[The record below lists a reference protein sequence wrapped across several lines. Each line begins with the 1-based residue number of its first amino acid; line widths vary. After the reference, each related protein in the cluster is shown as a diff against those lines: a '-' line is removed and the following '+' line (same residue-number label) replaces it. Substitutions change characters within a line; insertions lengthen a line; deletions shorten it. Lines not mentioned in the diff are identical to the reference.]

1 MHNKCGLSSIRIK
14 HLKWGKTHRIVSD
27 LSPLIIAPPLILSEE
42 LGNGTE
48 FLLLKIHERKRNN
61 LKGTQFS
68 IRYWRISVT
77 LGSDIAQFHKSKTIK
92 ASDHEDTLAHLI
104 PPCET
109 ALKE

>member
-48 FLLLKIHERKRNN
+48 KNRN
-61 LKGTQFS
+61 LRQ
-68 IRYWRISVT
+68 
-77 LGSDIAQFHKSKTIK
+77 IK
-92 ASDHEDTLAHLI
+92 VKFPLQNEK
-104 PPCET
+104 C
-109 ALKE
+109 